1 MTSLLTFF
9 MTISN
14 CGSISRVARIVLEV
28 LT

>member
-1 MTSLLTFF
+1 MTFTLSFP

-14 CGSISRVARIVLEV
+14 CGPIRAVARIVLEV